1 LQRRLEIRRV
11 GKNNSFGDAVFGARI
26 AFTLQTY
33 AHVIPAM
40 DEQAAA
46 TAAAY
51 ILSARATDGSD
62 GSILWQVM
70 RTGVLSA
77 HVRLA
82 VRRCLRIPK
91 RRLLGGQSEW
101 PGAHRPD
108 YTMLIL
114 INALDQGVTTR
125 TATPWEQFISHVRA
139 YKLDHDIAA
148 GASPES
154 SALLALRA
162 QALVRP
168 AMRQRLA
175 RSLEHLREGAEP
187 RPGPQPSGLRVR
199 VRRDRILGAAD
210 ALQILIDR
218 LVAPA
223 PVPARGVAGVRILLI
238 DGAGPLYYPSDNDNL
253 SAHVLEIVEQLE
265 PLDSW

>member
-1 LQRRLEIRRV
+1 
-11 GKNNSFGDAVFGARI
+11 
-26 AFTLQTY
+26 
-33 AHVIPAM
+33 
-40 DEQAAA
+40 
-46 TAAAY
+46 
-51 ILSARATDGSD
+51 
-62 GSILWQVM
+62 
-70 RTGVLSA
+70 
-77 HVRLA
+77 
-82 VRRCLRIPK
+82 
-91 RRLLGGQSEW
+91 
-101 PGAHRPD
+101 
-108 YTMLIL
+108 MLIL

-125 TATPWEQFISHVRA
+125 TATPWEQFVSHIRA

-175 RSLEHLREGAEP
+175 RSLEQLLEEAAPGH
-187 RPGPQPSGLRVR
+187 GPQPSGLQVR

-218 LVAPA
+218 LLAPA
-223 PVPARGVAGVRILLI
+223 PAPARGVAGLRILLT